1 MGTGQEDRGR
11 DHRQALSPRLS
22 CSGTTLEVGDQRPR
36 ATWAQGFRLTLPRA
50 DGSQRPVPGP
60 SAEYRGAPSESDRLP
75 SLSQSRGGRGDRNRL
90 HEAPPCPQENVLH
103 WRLPARRL
111 RLVVTDTSGPRATE
125 GQPACQR
132 PWPTQRATDRR
143 SGTCHQINHR
153 RHRSA
158 AASATDQDGGHSP
171 DGRKH
176 GILKHVSTIQKQE
189 DASDHDLEGKR
200 RT

>member
-22 CSGTTLEVGDQRPR
+22 CSGTTLEVGDQGPR
-36 ATWAQGFRLTLPRA
+36 AMWAQGSRLTLPRA

-60 SAEYRGAPSESDRLP
+60 SAEYREAPLETDRLP
-75 SLSQSRGGRGDRNRL
+75 SLSQSRGGRGDRNGL
-90 HEAPPCPQENVLH
+90 HKALPCPQENVLD

-111 RLVVTDTSGPRATE
+111 PLMVTDTSGPRATE
-125 GQPACQR
+125 GQACVPA
-132 PWPTQRATDRR
+132 TLANTEGHRR

-158 AASATDQDGGHSP
+158 AASATDQDRGTLTRWKEAWNSEARKYDP
-171 DGRKH
+171 ETGRYF
-176 GILKHVSTIQKQE
+176 
-189 DASDHDLEGKR
+189 
-200 RT
+200 